1 MGKLKNKITK
11 MNKGLGRFLSLYL
24 VDLFVL
30 IGLLL
35 IITGVFLVFGI
46 GISLI
51 VAGVLTILFTIIDV
65 HTLWKRS

>member
-1 MGKLKNKITK
+1 MSKFKNKITK
-11 MNKGLGRFLSLYL
+11 MNKGFREFLTLYL

-35 IITGVFLVFGI
+35 IIAGVFLVFGI

-51 VAGVLTILFTIIDV
+51 VAGILTILFTIIDV